1 MIVFPAQVLA
11 SVEHIL
17 QLLVGCIID
26 LSSEHLLVFCHLSL
40 SLFLFFSLS
49 VCLIVQRTPLTL
61 LPFALPR
68 SLFRISCVVAAGAW
82 EGGER
87 YKGTSIC
94 RYLLDVPFHISPCE
108 DFIIQERY
116 LHIVIYY
123 VNLQLGGT
131 YHRFCRIKIYSF
143 FIFM

>member
-1 MIVFPAQVLA
+1 MIIFPAQVLA

-40 SLFLFFSLS
+40 FLFSLCLFDCAEDSSHSASFRSSS
-49 VCLIVQRTPLTL
+49 VP
-61 LPFALPR
+61 LPFPLGGRRR
-68 SLFRISCVVAAGAW
+68 SIW
-82 EGGER
+82 ERGER

-123 VNLQLGGT
+123 VNLQLVT
-131 YHRFCRIKIYSF
+131 LSRQFVLYIYVKILL
-143 FIFM
+143 II

>member
-1 MIVFPAQVLA
+1 MRAADDCIPSTGPCICRAYPSAPGRLHNRPLLGA
-11 SVEHIL
+11 SSHIL
-17 QLLVGCIID
+17 
-26 LSSEHLLVFCHLSL
+26 SSL
-40 SLFLFFSLS
+40 SFFSLY

-68 SLFRISCVVAAGAW
+68 FFFRISWVVAAGAW

-108 DFIIQERY
+108 DFIIHERY
-116 LHIVIYY
+116 LRIVIYY
-123 VNLQLGGT
+123 VNLQLGRT